1 LLSLRDLR
9 VAYGDVVAVQSAT
22 LEVHP
27 GEIVGLVGSNGA
39 GKTTILKAISRLLPF
54 AGGEAS
60 FLGKPLRSLEADRVV
75 RLGLVHVPEGR
86 RLFPHM
92 TVQENLEMGSYT
104 PEARKRRPSTM
115 REVFRLFPRL
125 EERKQQLAGTLSGGE
140 QQMCAIGRALMALPK
155 LLMLDEPS
163 WGLAP
168 IAVIQILEVIR
179 EVRQR
184 GVTVLLV
191 EQDVQHALQLADR
204 AYVIENGRVTLE
216 GRGQDLLGN
225 EAVRRAYLGM

>member
-9 VAYGDVVAVQSAT
+9 VAYGDVVAVHSAT
-22 LEVHP
+22 LEVNP
-27 GEIVGLVGSNGA
+27 GEIVALIGSNGA

-54 AGGEAS
+54 AGGSAS
-60 FLGKPLRSLEADRVV
+60 FLGKPLGPLEADGVV
-75 RLGLVHVPEGR
+75 RMGLVHVPEGR
-86 RLFPHM
+86 RLFPQM
-92 TVQENLEMGSYT
+92 SVQENLEMGSYT
-104 PEARKRRPSTM
+104 PEARKRRASTM
-115 REVFRLFPRL
+115 EEVFRLFPRL
-125 EERKQQLAGTLSGGE
+125 QERRQQLAGTLSGGE
-140 QQMCAIGRALMALPK
+140 QQMCAIGRALMALPR

-168 IAVIQILEVIR
+168 VAVIQILQVIR

-204 AYVIENGRVTLE
+204 AYVVENGRVTLE
-216 GRGQDLLGN
+216 GRGSDLLGN

>member
-22 LEVHP
+22 LQVNP

-39 GKTTILKAISRLLPF
+39 GKTTILRAISRLLPF
-54 AGGEAS
+54 AGEAS
-60 FLGKPLRSLEADRVV
+60 FLGKPLGSLEADRVV

-104 PEARKRRPSTM
+104 PEARKQRPSTM

-179 EVRQR
+179 QVRQR

>member
-1 LLSLRDLR
+1 
-9 VAYGDVVAVQSAT
+9 
-22 LEVHP
+22 
-27 GEIVGLVGSNGA
+27 
-39 GKTTILKAISRLLPF
+39 
-54 AGGEAS
+54 
-60 FLGKPLRSLEADRVV
+60 
-75 RLGLVHVPEGR
+75 
-86 RLFPHM
+86 
-92 TVQENLEMGSYT
+92 
-104 PEARKRRPSTM
+104 M

-125 EERKQQLAGTLSGGE
+125 EERRQQLAGTLSGGE

-168 IAVIQILEVIR
+168 VAVIQILEVIR

-216 GRGQDLLGN
+216 GRGQELLGN